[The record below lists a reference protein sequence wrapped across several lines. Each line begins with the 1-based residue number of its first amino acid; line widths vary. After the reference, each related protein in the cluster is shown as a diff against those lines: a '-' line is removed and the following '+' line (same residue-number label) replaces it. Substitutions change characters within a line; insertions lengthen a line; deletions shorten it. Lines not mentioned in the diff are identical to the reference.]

1 MTVPVFDI
9 LCQRFVNHMI
19 NCLTGPNALVSV
31 VARHALQELGM
42 TSPVTRN
49 LFRSSQHFCIASESL
64 LSRRL
69 TSFDLMRMWN
79 SRVSSEDVAV
89 ANATLELLFAR
100 EGLFILDGL
109 MRCDVG
115 SLIDCNSAL

>member
-1 MTVPVFDI
+1 MTVPVFCI
-9 LCQRFVNHMI
+9 LCQRFVNHI
-19 NCLTGPNALVSV
+19 IQCLTGPNALVSF
-31 VARHALQELGM
+31 VARQALQALGM
-42 TSPVTRN
+42 ASPVARN
-49 LFRSSQHFCIASESL
+49 LFRSSQHFCIASESI

-79 SRVSSEDVAV
+79 SRASSENVAV

-100 EGLFILDGL
+100 EGHFLLDGF

-115 SLIDCNSAL
+115 SLIDCISAL